1 MELRGYFSIIWKWL
15 WLIVL
20 GTLLAGGTAYVVSRN
35 TTPVYQASTTLLI
48 SEGRSPE
55 MSDYSSILTSERLAR
70 TYSEL
75 LKKRPI
81 MEEVISR
88 FDLAL
93 TPGELAGTVSV
104 QLVRDTQLIELNVEG
119 TDPQLAASIAD
130 EIPQVFIE
138 QTEAMQ
144 SVRFASSKENLARQM
159 AILEA
164 DMESIQQAI
173 DGLRSSEAPDQ
184 AELVTLQGNLAQYQ
198 NSYSSLLKSYEDI
211 RLTEVQA
218 VNSVIVVE
226 PAQAPQYPIR
236 PRTLQN
242 TLLAAVVG
250 CMLAVGVA
258 FLIEYLDD
266 TIKTPDDVKS
276 AINLPTL
283 GAVTRIE
290 GAEVEDKLVTADS
303 PRSPASEAYR
313 ILRTNLQFSAVD
325 KPLRT
330 LMITS
335 ASPTEG
341 KSLTAANLGVVM
353 AQTGLSVIIVDTD
366 LRRPTLHRIFQLSRE
381 EGLTNALM
389 DGNPTP
395 ARYLQSTRVDKLS
408 VLAPG
413 PLPPNPSELLASER
427 MASFIEYL
435 KECADIVIFDSPP
448 CLAVTDAAV
457 LSRQV
462 DGVLLVVDAG
472 ASRRE
477 LAARA
482 VGDLRKVGC
491 NILGAVLNNLSP
503 RESGYYYYYYAEDGE
518 KTNRRKRRS
527 LRKRLLKRIPA
538 LERFLG

>member
-20 GTLLAGGTAYVVSRN
+20 GTLLAGVTAYVVSKN
-35 TTPVYQASTTLLI
+35 TIPVYQASTTLLI

-93 TPGELAGTVSV
+93 TPGGLAGTVSV
-104 QLVRDTQLIELNVEG
+104 QLVRDTQLIELKVEG

-211 RLTEVQA
+211 RLAEAQA
-218 VNSVIVVE
+218 INSVIVVE
-226 PAQAPQYPIR
+226 PAQAPEYPIR

-276 AINLPTL
+276 TINLPTL

-290 GAEVEDKLVTADS
+290 GAGIEDKLVAADL

-330 LMITS
+330 LLITS
-335 ASPTEG
+335 ANPTEG

-353 AQTGLSVIIVDTD
+353 AQAGLSVVIVDSD
-366 LRRPTLHRIFQLSRE
+366 LRRPTLHRIFRLTKE
-381 EGLTNALM
+381 DGLTNALLQ
-389 DGNPTP
+389 GNPNP
-395 ARYLQSTRVDKLS
+395 DDYLQATTVENLRVLTS
-408 VLAPG
+408 G
-413 PLPPNPSELLASER
+413 PLPPNPSELLGSER
-427 MASFIEYL
+427 MGRLIEHL
-435 KECADIVIFDSPP
+435 RGQADILLFDSPP

-457 LSRQV
+457 LSSQV

-482 VGDLRKVGC
+482 VEDLRKVGG
-491 NILGAVLNNLSP
+491 NVLGVVLNRLSS
-503 RESGYYYYYYAEDGE
+503 RRSGYYYYYSSEEGE
-518 KTNRRKRRS
+518 KTRRHKHRS
-527 LRKRLLKRIPA
+527 LRERLLKRIPA